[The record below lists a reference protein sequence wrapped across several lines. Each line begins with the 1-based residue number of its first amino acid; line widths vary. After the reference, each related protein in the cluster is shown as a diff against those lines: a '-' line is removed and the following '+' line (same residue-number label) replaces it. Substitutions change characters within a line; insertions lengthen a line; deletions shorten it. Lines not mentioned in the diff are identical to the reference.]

1 MYQSVLYVVE
11 WHMVVLTEY
20 IFIQLPFGGCLCLSE
35 FSVYMINA
43 AMKVYV

>member
-20 IFIQLPFGGCLCLSE
+20 IFIQLPFGGYFCFSE
-35 FSVYMINA
+35 FSVFKINA